1 MYATKPDGFG
11 CAYGEIVRVSEWAG
25 PIQKGISM
33 FRKICFV
40 GAAGAIAL
48 SPVLAQAE
56 TRGNAPIEGESAIG
70 GQSPIVF
77 LAGIAAVAAAIV
89 FLSEDDD
96 PVSP

>member
-1 MYATKPDGFG
+1 ML
-11 CAYGEIVRVSEWAG
+11 
-25 PIQKGISM
+25 
-33 FRKICFV
+33 RKICFA
-40 GAAGAIAL
+40 GAAGAVAL

-56 TRGNAPIEGESAIG
+56 TRSHAPIEGESAIG